1 MPFFSRKAPAPSP
14 LGLEELTIS
23 LENLDGD
30 ELLSE
35 WRWLVDESYSPVLVS
50 AVGDLFVQGQDGSIW
65 WLCTATGQ
73 FTQVAPD
80 LTEFQRLTRQPNPS
94 REWFL
99 PDIVGHFRKVGVL
112 LQPGK
117 CYSYKVPPFLGGKTE
132 PNNMELTDICIHFA
146 FLGEVYH
153 QVKDLPPG
161 TKIRSIRLEKPGPP
175 S

>member
-1 MPFFSRKAPAPSP
+1 MQLFRRKAPESRP

-23 LENLDGD
+23 LENLDAG

-35 WRWLVDESYSPVLVS
+35 WRWLVDESFSPVLLS
-50 AVGDLFVQGQDGSIW
+50 AVGDLFVQGQDGTIW
-65 WLCTATGQ
+65 WLCTGTGQ

-80 LTEFQRLTRQPNPS
+80 LAEFQRLTTQPEPS

-99 PDIVGHFRKVGVL
+99 PDIVGHFRKAGVVL
-112 LQPGK
+112 PAGY
-117 CYSYKVPPFLGGKTE
+117 CYSYKHPPFLGCKRE
-132 PNNMELTDICIHFA
+132 PKNFGLTPVHIHFA
-146 FLGEVYH
+146 FLGEVYY

-161 TKIRSIRLEKPGPP
+161 TKIRHIQLLP